1 MRNHTHLNTHLHT
14 DTRTHTLAK
23 PQLSSNYVINK
34 SNQES
39 LAEAD
44 STHSLRQLTAPTTT
58 PPSPQNI
65 PEGMSENTSQFED
78 IL

>member
-1 MRNHTHLNTHLHT
+1 MFFIRLHTLTQTLAHTYLHTHS
-14 DTRTHTLAK
+14 RTHTQAK

-39 LAEAD
+39 LAVAD

-58 PPSPQNI
+58 PPLSPKS
-65 PEGMSENTSQFED
+65 P
-78 IL
+78 